1 MNNRFALSEGQQL
14 LQLYGLMAKEAFT
27 AIRYLSAGRSSLYH
41 ENINPVLDNF
51 SDDRLRENMTA
62 IGQLSEAMHNLPVH
76 ADDRNDSACTLRC
89 IERFIVL
96 QPGLAERF
104 GFPGLVRQ
112 IRELDSDIDNLMFED
127 KPL

>member
-41 ENINPVLDNF
+41 ENFNPALDHF
-51 SDDRLRENMTA
+51 SDDQLRENMTA

-76 ADDRNDSACTLRC
+76 ADNRNDSACTLCC

-104 GFPGLVRQ
+104 GFPRLVRQ